1 VSRGQLR
8 ALAALARGL
17 RERLRPAAHV
27 VIRVEMGRAVYTAVA
42 GSRALAI
49 RREAREPCTVTVT
62 YDGAVEGYDGCDVS
76 PALDAMLR
84 ALGRVRALLEGT
96 SEQVLRSL
104 LHVHVETDG
113 FCMAI
118 TLTAVPPCQ

>member
-1 VSRGQLR
+1 MSQGRLR
-8 ALAALARGL
+8 AIAALSRGL
-17 RERLRPAAHV
+17 RERLSPAAHV
-27 VIRVEMGRAVYTAVA
+27 VIRVEMGRAVYTVVA
-42 GSRALAI
+42 GSRAVTI
-49 RREAREPCTVTVT
+49 RRETREPCTVTVT
-62 YDGAVEGYDGCDVS
+62 HDGVVEGHDACDVS
-76 PALDAMLR
+76 PALDAALR

-104 LHVHVETDG
+104 LHVRVDTDG